1 MEKSIF
7 RWLGLYA
14 RQKYFGIGLNGNK
27 IYNRLIRKSLGTSNL
42 NKFFPIKCNI
52 YILWGEI
59 MDKFYI
65 KGGTTLNGSLT
76 IPTAKNAIL
85 PILACSIMCGDVV
98 TIKSISRFSDVD
110 YMVKILQELG
120 CDAQFQDE
128 NLIIDPRPSDKYF
141 IPEEYTKKIR
151 SSIFMLGPL
160 ISRFKKAKVAYPGGC
175 NIGSRPIDLH
185 IKGLQ
190 SLNVKIEE
198 RHGFIYCDAKNI
210 ANGEVHLDFP
220 SVGATENIM
229 MASVFSKGVTKI
241 YNAAKEP
248 EIEDLQNFINAMGGN
263 VHGAGTST
271 IEIVGVKSLG
281 GGEYRPISDRIIAG
295 TYLITCAG
303 TCGKIELNNVN
314 YTHNTALISKLKQSG
329 CNIKLKNDRI
339 SIEVGHRLKSI
350 SHLET
355 MPYPGFPTD
364 LQSQMLTL
372 QTISKGS
379 SVIIENL
386 FETRF
391 KIFTELKKMGA
402 DIIIKDRMAFVNGV
416 KTLYGASVTAPDLR
430 SGAGLVMA
438 GLCADGYTTINDIH
452 HIDRGYLSIE
462 KDLSQLGAD
471 IQRIID

>member
-1 MEKSIF
+1 MS
-7 RWLGLYA
+7 
-14 RQKYFGIGLNGNK
+14 
-27 IYNRLIRKSLGTSNL
+27 T
-42 NKFFPIKCNI
+42 
-52 YILWGEI
+52 
-59 MDKFYI
+59 FYI

-76 IPTAKNAIL
+76 IPSAKNAIL

-110 YMVKILQELG
+110 YMVKILSELG
-120 CDAQFQDE
+120 CTTNFQDN
-128 NLIIDPRPSDKYF
+128 NLIIDPRPSDKYC

-160 ISRFKKAKVAYPGGC
+160 VARFGKAKVAYPGGC

-198 RHGFIYCDAKNI
+198 RHGFIYCETKNI
-210 ANGEVHLDFP
+210 VGGEVHLDFP

-229 MASVFSKGVTKI
+229 MASVFGKGTTKI

-248 EIEDLQNFINAMGGN
+248 EIEDLQNFINAMGGK
-263 VHGAGTST
+263 VKGAGTST
-271 IEIVGVKSLG
+271 IEIVGVNKLG
-281 GGEYRPISDRIIAG
+281 GGEYTPISDRIIAG
-295 TYLITCAG
+295 TYMIACASAG
-303 TCGKIELNNVN
+303 GKIELNNTN
-314 YTHNTALISKLKQSG
+314 YAHNTALISKLKQSG
-329 CNIKLKNDRI
+329 CNIKLKNDTI
-339 SIEVGHRLKSI
+339 YIEVGHRLKST
-350 SHLET
+350 SLLET
-355 MPYPGFPTD
+355 LPYPGFPTD

-379 SVIIENL
+379 SMIIENL

-402 DIIIKDRMAFVNGV
+402 DIIVKDRMAFVNGV

-430 SGAGLVMA
+430 SGAGLVIA
-438 GLCADGYTTINDIH
+438 GICADGYTTINDIY

-462 KDLSQLGAD
+462 KDLNSLGTD
-471 IQRIID
+471 ITRT